1 MDLQL
6 KPYNHLDGRPALY
19 NFNLNLYNFNL
30 NLTLHTKYNNK
41 YATHI

>member
-19 NFNLNLYNFNL
+19 NFNLNL
-30 NLTLHTKYNNK
+30 TLHTKYNNK